1 MNPTMLEPATA
12 IAAGSLF
19 AGRSIILGG
28 ALAGGLHA
36 VSGPDHFP
44 ALLPRCLGKP
54 WLPAAK
60 VGGLWGLGHA
70 ISAMG
75 MGLVAYFIK
84 EKSFTSSGW
93 MAKLAFG
100 VDIAIG
106 LSLVVIGF
114 LSLQEAKGR
123 DFQKDIVE
131 ADHQAHEKQS
141 AVMKMNMVING
152 IFHGLALDGIPT
164 LMPVLGASSVAAA
177 VTFLLSYGAGVI
189 AAMTMA
195 TVFIGHGTRSIA
207 QNSAF
212 DLGKLIRGSAIAAIV
227 IGFAWFGRAVF
238 FP

>member
-1 MNPTMLEPATA
+1 MILEPATA
-12 IAAGSLF
+12 IAAGSF
-19 AGRSIILGG
+19 VGNSVILGG

-44 ALLPRCLGKP
+44 ALLPRCLGKT
-54 WLPAAK
+54 WLAAAK

-70 ISAMG
+70 LSAMAMG
-75 MGLVAYFIK
+75 MVAFFIK

-123 DFQKDIVE
+123 DFKADINE
-131 ADHQAHEKQS
+131 AANEVKASEKQS
-141 AVMKMNMVING
+141 ALMKMNMVING
-152 IFHGLALDGIPT
+152 VFHGLALDGIPT
-164 LMPVLGASSVAAA
+164 LMPVLGATSVSAA
-177 VTFLLSYGAGVI
+177 VSFLLSYGAGVI
-189 AAMTMA
+189 VAMTCA
-195 TVFIGHGTRSIA
+195 TIFIGHGTRSIA
-207 QNSAF
+207 RNSDF
-212 DLGKLIRGSAIAAIV
+212 DLGKLIRGSAIAAII
-227 IGFAWFGRAVF
+227 IGFAWSGRAIF

>member
-1 MNPTMLEPATA
+1 MEPATA
-12 IAAGSLF
+12 VFVGNSVV
-19 AGRSIILGG
+19 LGG

-60 VGGLWGLGHA
+60 VGSLWGLGHA
-70 ISAMG
+70 LSAMA
-75 MGLVAYFIK
+75 MGLVAFFIK

-93 MAKLAFG
+93 LAKLAFG

-114 LSLQEAKGR
+114 LSLQEAKSH
-123 DFQKDIVE
+123 DFRKDVGD
-131 ADHQAHEKQS
+131 AATQAASPKQS
-141 AVMKMNMVING
+141 AVMKFNMVVNG

-164 LMPVLGASSVAAA
+164 LMPVLGATSVSAA
-177 VTFLLSYGAGVI
+177 VSFLLSYGAGVI
-189 AAMTMA
+189 VAMTCA

-207 QNSAF
+207 QNSDF
-212 DLGKLIRGSAIAAIV
+212 DLGKLVRGSAIAAII
-227 IGFAWFGRAVF
+227 IGVAWSGRAIF